1 MLIPRGLTYTVTS
14 TSAYFIGVI
23 SLTKTKNPKVILLP
37 LLAFVAVVI
46 TSAVIQN
53 IQNPPPKTDDCGED
67 HSQTQEQPQVLSGKL
82 QDIDLAKA
90 KVVVIQPKELADQKC
105 ADEIAKS
112 LNALNAVGN
121 LTVDLAKKLVT
132 VQYDSAKVTES
143 RILEAFFTA
152 QHEAMI
158 LRNYDENGAAKAN

>member
-1 MLIPRGLTYTVTS
+1 
-14 TSAYFIGVI
+14 VI
-23 SLTKTKNPKVILLP
+23 CLSEAKNPKIVLFP
-37 LLAFVAVVI
+37 LFALVAVVI
-46 TSAVIQN
+46 VSAVIQN

-67 HSQTQEQPQVLSGKL
+67 HSQPQEQSQVLSGKL

-90 KVVVIQPKELADQKC
+90 KVVVIQPKELADQNC

-112 LNALNAVGN
+112 LYALNAVGN

-143 RILEAFFTA
+143 HILEAFFTA

-158 LRNYDENGAAKAN
+158 LRSYDENGAAKAN